1 MNYFQAAN
9 GRLMKNNNYNIWWGP
24 PRKFS
29 TKSDERKI
37 SWLELFYDL
46 VYVIVISRITKHLA
60 DKPGIEG
67 ILNYVYLFA
76 MIFWGWLNGSE
87 YHDLHGSPGIRT
99 RFMTLWQMMAVAALG
114 VALDSPQDVFI
125 TRTTICFAFLQGF
138 ITYLWW
144 SVGIYDKNH
153 RKLSVPYVA
162 CYLASFVLLIISLFA
177 PSSSLPIFFLSI
189 LVINFLPP
197 FLNSRRLRSHNSD
210 FSLSMSMVERL
221 GLFTIIVFGENILG
235 IINGTGSVAAPTSVT
250 WSCFALGILIVFAL
264 WWIFFALVAD
274 RECRHGFLVGQL
286 FAFMFIPTLSSLG
299 IIGATCAVLFA
310 NTGEIDSHLQTVRN
324 IFGSGMSLFLLSVLS
339 ITRLLIYPADYGRAR
354 KVLEPLIFI
363 SALAIIAITVFFSG
377 LPLVFLLLIIFILLL
392 VIIVVI
398 TRIWF
403 AVQLRYIAEGSE
415 EE

>member
-1 MNYFQAAN
+1 
-9 GRLMKNNNYNIWWGP
+9 MKNGNYNIWWGP

-60 DKPGIEG
+60 DKPGIDS

-76 MIFWGWLNGSE
+76 MVFWGWLNGSE

-114 VALDSPQDVFI
+114 VALDSPQNVFI
-125 TRTTICFAFLQGF
+125 ERTTICFAFLQGF

-162 CYLASFVLLIISLFA
+162 CYLSGFVLLIISLFA
-177 PSSSLPIFFLSI
+177 PSALPLFFL
-189 LVINFLPP
+189 LVLTINFLPP
-197 FLNSRRLRSHNSD
+197 FLNSGRLRSHNSD
-210 FSLSMSMVERL
+210 FSLSASMVERL

-235 IINGTGSVAAPTSVT
+235 IINGTGSVAAPHAVT
-250 WSCFALGILIVFAL
+250 WFCFALGILIVFAL

-274 RECRHGFLVGQL
+274 RECCRGFLIGQL

-299 IIGATCAVLFA
+299 IIGASCSVLFA
-310 NTGEIDSHLQTVRN
+310 NADDIDGHLNIVRN
-324 IFGSGMSLFLLSVLS
+324 IFGTGMGLFLLSVLG

-363 SALAIIAITVFFSG
+363 SAFAITAITIFLST
-377 LPLVFLLLIIFILLL
+377 LPLVFLLLIIFIFLF

-403 AVQLRYIAEGSE
+403 VVQLRYIAEAGE
-415 EE
+415 KK

>member
-1 MNYFQAAN
+1 
-9 GRLMKNNNYNIWWGP
+9 MKNGNYNIWWGP

-29 TKSDERKI
+29 IKSDERKI

-60 DKPGIEG
+60 DKPGPEG

-114 VALDSPQDVFI
+114 VALDSPQDAFI

-153 RKLSVPYVA
+153 RRLSVPYVA
-162 CYLASFVLLIISLFA
+162 CYLAGFALLIVSLFA
-177 PSSSLPIFFLSI
+177 PPSSLPIFFLSV

-197 FLNSRRLRSHNSD
+197 FLNSRRLRSQNSD

-235 IINGTGSVAAPTSVT
+235 IINGTGAVAAQEAAT
-250 WSCFALGILIVFAL
+250 WFCFALGILIVFAL

-274 RECRHGFLVGQL
+274 RECRHGFLRGQL
-286 FAFMFIPTLSSLG
+286 FAFMFIPTLASLG
-299 IIGATCAVLFA
+299 IIGATCSVLFA
-310 NTGEIDSHLQTVRN
+310 NAGEINGHLHMVRN
-324 IFGSGMSLFLLSVLS
+324 IFGVGMGLFLLSVLA
-339 ITRLLIYPADYGRAR
+339 ITRLLVYPSDYGKAR
-354 KVLEPLIFI
+354 KVLEPLIFT
-363 SALAIIAITVFFSG
+363 SALAITFITIFLSST
-377 LPLVFLLLIIFILLL
+377 PLVYLLLIIFIILF

-403 AVQLRYIAEGSE
+403 VVQLKYIAETE
-415 EE
+415 